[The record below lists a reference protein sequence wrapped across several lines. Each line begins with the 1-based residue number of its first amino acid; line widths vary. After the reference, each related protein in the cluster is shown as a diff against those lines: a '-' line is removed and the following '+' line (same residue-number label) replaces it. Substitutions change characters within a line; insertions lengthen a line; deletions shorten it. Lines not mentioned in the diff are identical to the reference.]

1 VSWLVWGALPYA
13 ALASLVLG
21 TLWRWRTDPACRTL
35 PAGPLLD
42 SRLLRLG
49 VPLFHVAVALVLAG
63 HVLGLLVPASWT
75 AAVGLSAGAYQWLAV
90 VAGGVAGTLACAGLV
105 LLVARRAVTGRLRA
119 TTTRAD
125 LLLYAVLGAVLGSG
139 TAIKAATAFG
149 TGHEHRETVAV
160 WFRSLLTLQPDVTA
174 MSTVPVLSRAH
185 VVLGLALVALL
196 PYTRLVHAVTVPL
209 GLLRPVRRGADP
221 VSAAGRR
228 AGARAGR

>member
-1 VSWLVWGALPYA
+1 VSWLVWGALPYV

-21 TLWRWRTDPACRTL
+21 TRWRWRTDPACRTL

-49 VPLFHVAVALVLAG
+49 VPLFHAAVALVLAG

-75 AAVGLSAGAYQWLAV
+75 PALGLSAGAYRWLAL
-90 VAGGVAGTLACAGLV
+90 VAGAVAGTLACAGLV
-105 LLVARRAVTGRLRA
+105 LLVARRATRRLRA
-119 TTTRAD
+119 TTTCAD
-125 LLLYAVLGAVLGSG
+125 LLLYAVLGAVLVSG
-139 TAIKAATAFG
+139 TAIKAATALG

-160 WFRSLLTLQPDVTA
+160 WFRSLLTLQPDVAA

-209 GLLRPVRRGADP
+209 GLLRPV
-221 VSAAGRR
+221 SAAGRR